1 MKAKLKT
8 RSNFLLESQ
17 FKSTLFSCPETLGFS
32 YKGRV
37 ATISVAHDQR
47 EIKLTNLVFFIE
59 KPACHLALFF
69 EKISSN
75 SQSFP
80 YVEYSSLISLSPKL
94 FGRSEIDCTYTPQM
108 NIVKVV
114 HPFIIKRE
122 TFAAFTD

>member
-69 EKISSN
+69 EKISLN

-80 YVEYSSLISLSPKL
+80 YVELI
-94 FGRSEIDCTYTPQM
+94 
-108 NIVKVV
+108 
-114 HPFIIKRE
+114 
-122 TFAAFTD
+122 